1 MASTTSLLSQ
11 ETTRIPLEVRDFKQA
26 VSRDPFKSSSNGRPA
41 DFELAPDCL
50 LGQATTQT

>member
-11 ETTRIPLEVRDFKQA
+11 ETTRIPLEVHDLKQA
-26 VSRDPFKSSSNGRPA
+26 VNRDPFKSSSNGRPA